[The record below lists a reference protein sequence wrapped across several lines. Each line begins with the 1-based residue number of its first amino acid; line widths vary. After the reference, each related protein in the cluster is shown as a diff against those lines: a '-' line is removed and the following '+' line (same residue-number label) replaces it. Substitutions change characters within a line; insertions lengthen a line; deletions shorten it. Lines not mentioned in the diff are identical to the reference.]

1 MGYLMNQFK
10 KATLS
15 VALATTLATGFVA
28 TPANAQTVPV
38 GGGATYTQVDQQQ
51 QRKPWEND
59 PSYVRQVE
67 ATQRVIDA
75 NILKARANEKA
86 QLAAAQQRY
95 SAELQREAQ
104 WLARMRANPNTKW
117 TDYQALAAQQN
128 TALANYNA
136 QQVTI
141 KANTDGYVAG
151 QEAAMETY
159 IVRLDSQFER
169 MPQYKAILDAQRNA
183 GKPVVTT
190 TQPTT
195 KPAAQQLP
203 AANQALTPQQQ
214 HDRLVRAYQDAQ
226 LRSAQS
232 GGKVAAPNPADYGLD
247 AKDPAIAPQPGGRS
261 P

>member
-1 MGYLMNQFK
+1 MGYLMGQFK
-10 KATLS
+10 KATLPL
-15 VALATTLATGFVA
+15 VMAATMATGFVA

-38 GGGATYTQVDQQQ
+38 NGGTTVSMQVENQNQY
-51 QRKPWEND
+51 RKPWEND

-67 ATQRVIDA
+67 ATQRTIDA
-75 NILKARANEKA
+75 NIMKARANEKA
-86 QLAAAQQRY
+86 QLAAAQSRY
-95 SAELQREAQ
+95 SLELQREAQ

-128 TALANYNA
+128 SALANYNA

-141 KANTDGYVAG
+141 KANTDGYIAG

-169 MPQYKAILDAQRNA
+169 LPQYKAAIEAQRNA
-183 GKPVVTT
+183 GKPVVST
-190 TQPTT
+190 TQPAT
-195 KPAAQQLP
+195 KPAAALP
-203 AANQALTPQQQ
+203 AANQALTPEQQ

-232 GGKVAAPNPADYGLD
+232 GGKIAAPKPADFGLD
-247 AKDPAIAPQPGGRS
+247 AKDPAISGPRTP
-261 P
+261 